1 MIITHIV
8 SSLNSSQGGPP
19 KVVLDFAKYQ
29 MLNGHNVNIVSQLD
43 ENKINNQRG
52 VNLVMGSFLTKRYY
66 IPSLDFILKI
76 YNNIKVS
83 DIIHLHGVWNGVI
96 SVSALI
102 SRILKKK
109 VVMTP
114 HGSLDSFN
122 VKNKYFFKKLYYYLF
137 EKNNI
142 DYIQAFHF
150 LSKKEFK
157 NSCWV
162 KNINK
167 KKILIQPNG
176 IDLNY
181 LQKLKLRRKKTSSKK
196 KFQITFLGRLNKIKN
211 IDLQIDLIHRLNKK
225 KNNYFLNII
234 GPNDGSLNK
243 LEKKKNILGLNR
255 NIKFKKPVYGIK
267 KYSIIKNSDIVILT
281 SFYECNSVLAIE
293 VMSLGGVLLC
303 TNNCNLNHASRH
315 CAVKVSD
322 YKLGNLVKSVYYLS
336 NEKNSSLIR
345 KKALK
350 YAKKNLDIK
359 LNIKK
364 ILKFYKN
371 IEIN

>member
-315 CAVKVSD
+315 GAVKVSD

>member
-1 MIITHIV
+1 M
-8 SSLNSSQGGPP
+8 
-19 KVVLDFAKYQ
+19 
-29 MLNGHNVNIVSQLD
+29 
-43 ENKINNQRG
+43 
-52 VNLVMGSFLTKRYY
+52 
-66 IPSLDFILKI
+66 
-76 YNNIKVS
+76 
-83 DIIHLHGVWNGVI
+83 
-96 SVSALI
+96 
-102 SRILKKK
+102 
-109 VVMTP
+109 
-114 HGSLDSFN
+114 
-122 VKNKYFFKKLYYYLF
+122 
-137 EKNNI
+137 
-142 DYIQAFHF
+142 
-150 LSKKEFK
+150 
-157 NSCWV
+157 
-162 KNINK
+162 
-167 KKILIQPNG
+167 
-176 IDLNY
+176 
-181 LQKLKLRRKKTSSKK
+181 
-196 KFQITFLGRLNKIKN
+196 
-211 IDLQIDLIHRLNKK
+211 
-225 KNNYFLNII
+225 
-234 GPNDGSLNK
+234 NK

-315 CAVKVSD
+315 GAVKVSD